1 MHVYF
6 QTQTHCI
13 SAKHDIVLNI
23 GSKMF
28 EDSKWVRSH
37 KSREKTK
44 TKKKLKRTNNDLQN
58 TTHIIQDNDW
68 SLTSRNVFIFIG
80 DSSPLSLLEVIL
92 SSMWYRACKKSL
104 KIPKGQSEF
113 IYRRRID
120 NRMFKRKST
129 KGQTTI
135 NKTYI

>member
-28 EDSKWVRSH
+28 EDSKWVRIH

-80 DSSPLSLLEVIL
+80 DSLPLSLLEVIL
-92 SSMWYRACKKSL
+92 SSKGAIRIHISKKNRQQNVQKKKYKRTNNDQQNIHIKL
-104 KIPKGQSEF
+104 KTE
-113 IYRRRID
+113 
-120 NRMFKRKST
+120 
-129 KGQTTI
+129 
-135 NKTYI
+135 